1 MDKAINNLTIPLGQL
16 KEEILVSTKLIIFL
30 KVLPYIIKKTS

>member
-16 KEEILVSTKLIIFL
+16 KEEILVSIVKRCANFA
-30 KVLPYIIKKTS
+30 